1 MAGLIDVGA
10 ERARLEKE
18 IAKLETGMK
27 AVSAKLNNKKFMD
40 NAPEA
45 VIAKERGKAQ
55 QMSGALTALQEKLEE
70 LMTL

>member
-1 MAGLIDVGA
+1 
-10 ERARLEKE
+10 
-18 IAKLETGMK
+18 
-27 AVSAKLNNKKFMD
+27 MD